1 MRSSTSPVPATSSF
15 VGEVSFAKADNFIR
29 SLSALQIG
37 DAAPLPIPLFDSK
50 GDAHFFAAVA
60 AAVAQAESRSPGPSQ
75 TLPLLALCDEGPG
88 AHPLNWLNVTE
99 RKKDEERRQCHEWYV
114 TIEDD
119 GSIRITYEHGKFGYR
134 REAFDLWSTAFA
146 RLAELMAGT
155 CTWHQFGDD
164 ESRHT
169 MLGKGQFYWQEPQ
182 TQELVPVDNFVFAI
196 PGGPELTLAG
206 VSHRAALT
214 FAYSEDVQSSEWFDD
229 YAQALLRMADVM
241 DGLVAFGEFGKAPNP
256 ALHVNATGK
265 GSAADAPWAATGRFI
280 VKSIYHYN
288 DVLPAPVLTY
298 MTGEMARAQLSTA
311 DDAWTVRVRDVHQ
324 PWRTRKLPPAKASE
338 SLRILAGVL
347 NGTLRWADFGSPD

>member
-1 MRSSTSPVPATSSF
+1 MRSSTSPAPATSSF
-15 VGEVSFAKADNFIR
+15 VGEVSFAKADNCIR
-29 SLSALQIG
+29 SLSALRIG
-37 DAAPLPIPLFDSK
+37 DDAPLPIPLFESKADSQ
-50 GDAHFFAAVA
+50 FFAAVA
-60 AAVAQAESRSPGPSQ
+60 AAIAQVEKQFHVLSQ
-75 TLPLLALCDEGPG
+75 ALPLLALCEEGPEG
-88 AHPLNWLNVTE
+88 HPLNWLNVTE
-99 RKKDEERRQCHEWYV
+99 RKQDEERRQCHEWYV
-114 TIEDD
+114 TLEDD
-119 GSIRITYEHGKFGYR
+119 GSIRITYEHGQFGYR
-134 REAFDLWSTAFA
+134 REDFDRWSAAFA
-146 RLAELMAGT
+146 KLAELMAGS
-155 CTWHQFGDD
+155 CTWNQFGDD

-241 DGLVAFGEFGKAPNP
+241 DGRVAFGEFGKAPNP
-256 ALHVNATGK
+256 ALYVNATGK
-265 GSAADAPWAATGRFI
+265 GSAADAPWAAAGRFI

-298 MTGEMARAQLSTA
+298 MTGEMAQAQLSTA
-311 DDAWTVRVRDVHQ
+311 DDAWTVRVRDVQQ
-324 PWRTRKLPPAKASE
+324 PWRMRKVPPAE

-347 NGTLRWADFGSPD
+347 NGTLRWCDFGSLD